1 MELLAAIL
9 LFLALAP
16 VPAGAPPRGR
26 VAREHF
32 RPLGSLVRAWGA
44 ARLRER
50 GGAGSGDSTLQ
61 TLELLARALR
71 AGASLRTA
79 VETVAADFPEAELA
93 AVVARVRRGQDM
105 AEAIHIWACGSVERQ
120 AVAALL
126 VLGHKSGAAMA
137 SSLDKAAASIRQRRA
152 LSDEIRALTAQ
163 TRISGIV
170 VAVAPVGFGAVIALA
185 DREVLG
191 VLFTTPVGLMS
202 LILGV
207 TLELLGVWWMSRL
220 ARGVSAWA

>member
-1 MELLAAIL
+1 MELLAAVL

-16 VPAGAPPRGR
+16 VPTGAPPRGR
-26 VAREHF
+26 AAREAFGFPGLLAHA
-32 RPLGSLVRAWGA
+32 RSA
-44 ARLRER
+44 ARLRKR
-50 GGAGSGDSTLQ
+50 GAGSGDPMPQ

-71 AGASLRTA
+71 AGASLQTA
-79 VETVAADFPEAELA
+79 VEAVAADLPEAGLS

-105 AEAIHIWACGSVERQ
+105 AEAIDLWAFGSAERQ

-126 VLGHKSGAAMA
+126 VLGHESGAAMA

-163 TRISGIV
+163 TRISGVV

-191 VLFTTPVGLMS
+191 VLFTTPVGLAS
-202 LILGV
+202 LVLGV